1 MSGRRGYSMVKGHMF
16 AVLLLTGAGS
26 LAAQATRPAPAP
38 AAATAQARHVIV
50 NKVALSDAQVAG
62 LEQQFQ
68 TQIRDGAYWYDTK
81 TGAWGLEG
89 GPTAGLIPAGLNLG
103 GTLQPDAS
111 NGNTG
116 VFINGRELHALDVMA
131 LQQLGPVYRG
141 RYWMDAMGNVGFEG
155 GPPLLNLYVLAQ
167 QRSGKTGKANS
178 VYTRDGSMM
187 TGTDGNGCYVF
198 NDASTHTSWAGSGC

>member
-38 AAATAQARHVIV
+38 AAATTQVRHVIV

-89 GPTAGLIPAGLNLG
+89 GPTAGLIPAGLSLG
-103 GTLQPDAS
+103 GPLLPDAS

-167 QRSGKTGKANS
+167 QRAGKTGKANS
-178 VYTRDGSMM
+178 VYTKDGSMM